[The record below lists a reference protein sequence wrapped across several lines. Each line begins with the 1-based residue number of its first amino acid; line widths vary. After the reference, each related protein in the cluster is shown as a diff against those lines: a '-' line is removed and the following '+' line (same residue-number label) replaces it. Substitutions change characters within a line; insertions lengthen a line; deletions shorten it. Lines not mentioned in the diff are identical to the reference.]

1 MFRLSAVTVAAI
13 ALLPVSATAQT
24 QSWEADPVHTHVGF
38 GVRHMMVSNVK
49 GEFKKYSV
57 KIQTEKDLTRST
69 VDVTI
74 QVASIDTGNSQRDGH
89 LKSPDFFDA
98 AKYPTITFKSKKIVK
113 AGKDGFKVTGDL
125 TIKGKTKE
133 VVLDVKSFV
142 GPVKDPMGG
151 LRSGLEASTKIDRRD
166 FGLTWNKA
174 LEAGGVAVGHEVKI
188 GLEVELVQP
197 KK

>member
-1 MFRLSAVTVAAI
+1 MLRLCAVTVAAI
-13 ALLPVSATAQT
+13 ALLPVSALAQT
-24 QSWEADPVHTHVGF
+24 QSWEADPVHSHVGF
-38 GVRHMMVSNVK
+38 SVRHMMISNVK
-49 GEFKKYSV
+49 GEFTKYSAKV
-57 KIQTEKDLTRST
+57 QTERDLTKST
-69 VDVTI
+69 VDVSI
-74 QVASIDTGNSQRDGH
+74 DVASINTGNAQRDGH

-98 AKYPTITFKSKKIVK
+98 AKFPKITFKSKKIVK

-133 VVLDVKSFV
+133 VVLEVKSFV

-188 GLEVELVQP
+188 NLEIELVP
-197 KK
+197 AKK

>member
-1 MFRLSAVTVAAI
+1 MFRLCAVTVAAI
-13 ALLPVSATAQT
+13 ALLPASALAQT
-24 QSWEADPVHTHVGF
+24 QAWEADSVHTHVGF
-38 GVRHMMVSNVK
+38 SVRHMMVSNVK
-49 GEFKKYSV
+49 GEFTKYSV
-57 KIQTEKDLTRST
+57 KVQTEKDLTKST
-69 VDVTI
+69 VDVSI
-74 QVASIDTGNSQRDGH
+74 DVASINTGNAQRDGH

-98 AKYPTITFKSKKIVK
+98 ARFPKITFKSKKIAK

-142 GPVKDPMGG
+142 GPIKDPMGG
-151 LRSGLEASTKIDRRD
+151 LRSGFEASTKIDRRD

-188 GLEVELVQP
+188 NLEVELVP
-197 KK
+197 SKK